1 MYYVLCKPHLA
12 SSNRTCIYARY
23 SVCLVVVIAVVVLI
37 IPNDFISSNLR
48 FPTLASQPRTTSL
61 MPSNI
66 VTSRTAPPQSE
77 GYTSRYPSG
86 TVRTP
91 VSCLPPP
98 PSLHLSPPPP
108 LHPRVYSFF
117 SAQRRTTRQRPQF
130 FQHAE
135 TTKITGLGMGTGPP
149 HYSPARGLDTLQS
162 PPPRRWGAFPA
173 PTCTCYWSF
182 CTSRNDSALSHQ
194 EASSSVPKQRQKPM
208 TCQLP
213 PCCWFTHSDY
223 FFHSRLLACH
233 RVGVGMVSAC
243 ARRHSRCVCNAIKR
257 DMGESHLAK
266 HLLLI

>member
-66 VTSRTAPPQSE
+66 VTCRTAPPQSE

-98 PSLHLSPPPP
+98 PPPP
-108 LHPRVYSFF
+108 HPRVC
-117 SAQRRTTRQRPQF
+117 
-130 FQHAE
+130 
-135 TTKITGLGMGTGPP
+135 PP
-149 HYSPARGLDTLQS
+149 LRSPARDNKTTLPQS
-162 PPPRRWGAFPA
+162 SHTQRERR
-173 PTCTCYWSF
+173 
-182 CTSRNDSALSHQ
+182 SRNSEWGQGHHTTHRLVGWTRCKAHLPDVGARFPLPLALVIGPSARLEMIQ
-194 EASSSVPKQRQKPM
+194 
-208 TCQLP
+208 
-213 PCCWFTHSDY
+213 
-223 FFHSRLLACH
+223 LLAI
-233 RVGVGMVSAC
+233 RKPLRAFQNKDKSQ
-243 ARRHSRCVCNAIKR
+243 
-257 DMGESHLAK
+257 
-266 HLLLI
+266 